1 MRADL
6 SASEHEGPNMEGAGK
21 ARRRGERGFV
31 SVGWEWYVHIALSG
45 LRARMG
51 WGGAGCRVGGLLCSV
66 LVWRTHEGAEK
77 SELNADDTAVLCG
90 KVCTGTPC
98 SGIE

>member
-51 WGGAGCRVGGLLCSV
+51 WGGAVVRVDFFAVCWFGE
-66 LVWRTHEGAEK
+66 RTKAQK
-77 SELNADDTAVLCG
+77 RAN
-90 KVCTGTPC
+90 
-98 SGIE
+98 